1 MTLSIH
7 DRKQLEGLVKEAI
20 KDAKSSTFLAQKMI
34 PSQGDSRDFAYGLIC
49 GIVIG
54 NFIERFTKDNGRQPD
69 KDETVDL
76 FLIMMTKMPSIR
88 RAVMNVLESA

>member
-1 MTLSIH
+1 MSIR
-7 DRKQLEGLVKEAI
+7 DRKQLEGLVKQAIREA
-20 KDAKSSTFLAQKMI
+20 KASTFLARKMI

-49 GIVIG
+49 GIIIG

-69 KDETVDL
+69 MDETADL

-88 RAVMNVLESA
+88 RAVMNELESV

>member
-1 MTLSIH
+1 LTLSIR
-7 DRKQLEGLVKEAI
+7 DRKQLEELVKQAI
-20 KDAKSSTFLAQKMI
+20 KEAKASTFLARKMI

-49 GIVIG
+49 GIIIG

-69 KDETVDL
+69 MDETADL

-88 RAVMNVLESA
+88 RAVMDELESV

>member
-1 MTLSIH
+1 MTLSIR
-7 DRKQLEGLVKEAI
+7 DRKQLEGLVKQAI
-20 KDAKSSTFLAQKMI
+20 KEAKAPTFLARKMI

-49 GIVIG
+49 GIIIG

-69 KDETVDL
+69 MDETADL

-88 RAVMNVLESA
+88 RAVMNELESV